1 MNYATPA
8 VLAATTPICT
18 INAVQTRPRSR
29 REPQTEPRIEE
40 THSHIFSRCLRCFWQ
55 QARLATKCIYP
66 LDLGLMPR
74 SWARLDRIQRGDGRD
89 DGGKRRGCVPSS
101 VTLTRPFQI
110 LNDVKRLIV
119 STTLELRN
127 SSGSRRH
134 HAHLHD
140 KCGPNA
146 PKIAA

>member
-8 VLAATTPICT
+8 VLAVTTPICT

-101 VTLTRPFQI
+101 VTLHFTSPLYYISFSLFRYFFCKFPCH
-110 LNDVKRLIV
+110 KP
-119 STTLELRN
+119 S
-127 SSGSRRH
+127 
-134 HAHLHD
+134 HLL
-140 KCGPNA
+140 K
-146 PKIAA
+146 